1 MEIASSQYRDI
12 TQKFL
17 SKVHIKLVA
26 IKREQPNQFLLTAK
40 LAKEKVDTANERLQ
54 EFHTTSQSTGLFNDQ
69 DYKLNT
75 LLSQVKDDISQIHIH
90 LNQLKTQLN
99 NDLHQSIF
107 DFVQQK
113 ALKTSDQFKKLLQ
126 SHTQRIKQQEEKRN
140 RLNGERDRVIK
151 RVGFNQKYQKL
162 NETEEETN
170 HQTIQMFEQKQ
181 NEEKLVSMQKI
192 ESMLNDI
199 AGVFQRVGTMVRLQE
214 TMIERIDKYTDEA
227 QINVSKGRKELQESH
242 KRISSNR
249 GLILKVFLILFIFA
263 FIYIV
268 FVL

>member
-1 MEIASSQYRDI
+1 MEIANYQYRDI
-12 TQKFL
+12 TQQFL
-17 SKVHIKLVA
+17 SKVHVKLVA
-26 IKREQPNQFLLTAK
+26 MKKEQPNQFLLTAK

-75 LLSQVKDDISQIHIH
+75 ILSQVKDDISQIHIH
-90 LNQLKTQLN
+90 LNSLKTQLN

-113 ALKTSDQFKKLLQ
+113 AMKTSDSFKKLLQ
-126 SHTQRIKQQEEKRN
+126 SHTLRIKQQEEKRN
-140 RLNGERDRVIK
+140 RLNGDRLIK
-151 RVGFNQKYQKL
+151 RNFNQKYQKL
-162 NETEEETN
+162 NETDEETD
-170 HQTIQMFEQKQ
+170 HQTIQMFDQKQ

-192 ESMLNDI
+192 ESMLNEI
-199 AGVFQRVGTMVRLQE
+199 AGVFQRVGVMVKLQE

-227 QINVSKGRKELQESH
+227 SLNVSKGRKELQESH
-242 KRISSNR
+242 KKISSNR

-268 FVL
+268 FIL